1 MVSYCVTM
9 ERWGG
14 GLLGAMSTL
23 GDFGTGSWKQTLDLK
38 TPKAL
43 SYKKVQTKI
52 PQNGV
57 PHTFDAPSLSFQ
69 LLLTESV

>member
-1 MVSYCVTM
+1 MGPVEGPM
-9 ERWGG
+9 G
-14 GLLGAMSTL
+14 TL
-23 GDFGTGSWKQTLDLK
+23 GGFETGSWKQTLDLK

-43 SYKKVQTKI
+43 SYRKVQTKI

-69 LLLTESV
+69 LCYPSLFD